1 MARIGVDV
9 GGTNTDLILE
19 TTERDSIGRR
29 IFSHKVPTTLED
41 QSIAVMRG
49 ILELCAKAG
58 IGAEEVDL
66 IVHGTTVATNIS
78 IEHNG
83 AEVGMLTT
91 RGFRD
96 ILHIGR
102 HKRPYNSRCSSMCH
116 GRAHRW
122 CVGVTASPS
131 TSASYR
137 PMARSRRRWTSRK
150 SARPRSCSRPVAC
163 RP

>member
-1 MARIGVDV
+1 
-9 GGTNTDLILE
+9 
-19 TTERDSIGRR
+19 
-29 IFSHKVPTTLED
+29 
-41 QSIAVMRG
+41 MRG

-102 HKRPYNSRCSSMCH
+102 HKRPYNFAAVRCAMAEH
-116 GRAHRW
+116 
-122 CVGVTASPS
+122 TAGA
-131 TSASYR
+131 SA
-137 PMARSRRRWTSRK
+137 
-150 SARPRSCSRPVAC
+150 
-163 RP
+163 